1 MWHRQ
6 HTPHTYLYSIAII
19 TSTHVIIT
27 FEVGYSY
34 SFVNVVIAVVWAYIS
49 LIYGIHVTCC
59 TEYSLPRTRC
69 IIQQ

>member
-49 LIYGIHVTCC
+49 LIYGIHVTC
-59 TEYSLPRTRC
+59 
-69 IIQQ
+69 